1 MVRRMTF
8 ASLAVAVA
16 IITSLAAPAEC
27 GSIGAGVHYLK
38 TVGEI
43 KDTAG
48 FDENSFGLIGS
59 YQHGVSML
67 RLEGDVEWVK
77 DFGGSDHSMIQPQ
90 AYALIGK
97 TIYGGAGIGIGYID
111 DKWQDAPFYAL
122 RAGFATPLAAFTLDA
137 FASYRFQNAATLEG
151 LNSDDLDAVTFG
163 LIARF

>member
-97 TIYGGAGIGIGYID
+97 SHPQFFDLLKIGRSEPIPAVPSIGSGGRQTCATGR
-111 DKWQDAPFYAL
+111 L
-122 RAGFATPLAAFTLDA
+122 RVWP
-137 FASYRFQNAATLEG
+137 
-151 LNSDDLDAVTFG
+151 
-163 LIARF
+163 